1 MVIRSEYFGMAFQSY
16 FNGGNLRTDQEERV
30 NRSDQK
36 KRWAQ
41 MEFLK
46 YSRVTNAELINR
58 IV

>member
-1 MVIRSEYFGMAFQSY
+1 MLIKSEYFGMAFQSY

-36 KRWAQ
+36 RWAQ
-41 MEFLK
+41 MEFLR
-46 YSRVTNAELINR
+46 YSRVTKAELINR

>member
-1 MVIRSEYFGMAFQSY
+1 MVIKSEYFGMAFQSY
-16 FNGGNLRTDQEERV
+16 FSGGNLRTDQEERV

-41 MEFLK
+41 MEFLR
-46 YSRVTNAELINR
+46 YSRVTKAELINR